1 MASTT
6 FKDLA
11 KSMKEIDFCMLCT
24 AGDGGMIS
32 TRPMSNNRDVD
43 YDGDS
48 HFFSYEETR
57 KAEEIASNPATTLT
71 FTAPPSL
78 FGKPGIF
85 IAVRGDASLVRD
97 RAEMEKHWVADL
109 DRWFPKGLDTP
120 GVVMIRVRAAEISYW
135 DGEENGS
142 FSRPF

>member
-11 KSMKEIDFCMLCT
+11 KSMKDIDFCMLCT
-24 AGDGGMIS
+24 AGDRGMIS

-57 KAEEIASNPATTLT
+57 KTEEIASNPATTLT

-120 GVVMIRVRAAEISYW
+120 GVVMIRIRAAEISYW
-135 DGEENGS
+135 DGEDNGS
-142 FSRPF
+142 FTRPF